1 MKRHSKVNLWAT
13 HTLTTLSITLV
24 LFMLGFLLLLE
35 YHSYR
40 MTHNMQERITYK
52 VEMMPDVSDSTAAVL
67 KAEIEAKPY
76 VKHVDYISK
85 EEAANI
91 FTEELGDDFVGFIGY
106 NPLFPSM
113 MVNFK
118 SGLLP
123 DKSKKV
129 QEQFTAEFGTKEC
142 VTGVAYQTNVVDEL
156 NDVFYKVGWF
166 LIIFIALLLII
177 CIILISSTIS
187 ISLYAQRDTI
197 KTMRLVGAKTSSIIR
212 PFMWKGIW
220 YSILGGV
227 IADILMV
234 IALFILQNQF
244 SLELLTEAHYMWY
257 GIIMVS
263 VILIGLLITWIA
275 TQFAVRK
282 YLKEN

>member
-13 HTLTTLSITLV
+13 HTSTTLSITLV
-24 LFMLGFLLLLE
+24 LFMLGILLLLE

-67 KAEIEAKPY
+67 KAEIESKPY
-76 VKHVDYISK
+76 IKHVDYISK
-85 EEAANI
+85 EDAAEI
-91 FTEELGDDFVGFIGY
+91 FTEELGEDFVGFIGY

-123 DKSKKV
+123 DKSKKL
-129 QEQFTAEFGTKEC
+129 QEQFIAEFGNRDC

-177 CIILISSTIS
+177 CIVLISNTIS

-197 KTMRLVGAKTSSIIR
+197 KTMRLVGAKVSSIIR
-212 PFMWKGIW
+212 PFMWRGLW
-220 YSILGGV
+220 YGFLGGV
-227 IADILMV
+227 ISDVLMV
-234 IALFILQNQF
+234 IAMVILDNQF
-244 SLELLTEAHYMWY
+244 NLELMTEIHYMWY
-257 GIIMVS
+257 GITMLV
-263 VILIGLLITWIA
+263 VILIGLLISWIA
-275 TQFAVRK
+275 TQLAVRK
-282 YLKEN
+282 YLREN